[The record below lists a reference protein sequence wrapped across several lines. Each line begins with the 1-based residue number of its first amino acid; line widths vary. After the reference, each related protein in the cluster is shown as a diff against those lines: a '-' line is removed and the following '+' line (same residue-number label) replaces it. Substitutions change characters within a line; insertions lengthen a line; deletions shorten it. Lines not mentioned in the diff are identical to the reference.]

1 MSQQPMAASSSTVPG
16 TQRTV
21 TVYAKAPK
29 FYIESSDQYGNVE
42 RRTARGARVCE
53 YGGYVTVLDHDSSVV
68 LGVKSNDVVCFG
80 KV

>member
-1 MSQQPMAASSSTVPG
+1 MSLQPMAPSVPG
-16 TQRTV
+16 TPRTF

-29 FYIESSDQYGNVE
+29 FYIESSDQYGKVE
-42 RRTARGARVCE
+42 RRTARGACVCE
-53 YGGYVTVLDHDSSVV
+53 YGGYVAVLDHDHNVI

>member
-1 MSQQPMAASSSTVPG
+1 MSPQPMAASDNRVSG
-16 TQRTV
+16 TQRTI

-29 FYIESSDQYGNVE
+29 FYIDSSDRYGTVE

-53 YGGYVTVLDHDSSVV
+53 YGGYVAVLDHDNSVI
-68 LGVKSNDVVCFG
+68 LAVKSNDVICFG

>member
-1 MSQQPMAASSSTVPG
+1 MSLQPMASSVPG
-16 TQRTV
+16 TPRTF

-29 FYIESSDQYGNVE
+29 FYIESSDQYGKVE

-53 YGGYVTVLDHDSSVV
+53 YGGYVAVLDHDNNVI